1 MKKSLT
7 LMIWVFLF
15 CANHAI
21 GANINY
27 SYVELGYV
35 ELELDDVDVEGDG
48 YELNASFGLSQT
60 VAVIAGYQDL
70 DLDRRVEGSEQSL
83 GLLYHKPYSTTGDLV
98 LGLSLLE
105 LELDP
110 PTGETFDESGN
121 EFIIEIRSR
130 SGADSEYTLGLA
142 RREIDGD
149 SDSGYNFGI
158 VSGSPQGFQFV
169 LDYTDTSD
177 TKSITLGLRSGF

>member
-1 MKKSLT
+1 MNKCLIPT
-7 LMIWVFLF
+7 ICAFLF
-15 CANHAI
+15 YANHAI
-21 GANINY
+21 AANINY

-48 YELNASFGLSQT
+48 YELNASLGLSQS
-60 VAVIAGYQDL
+60 VAVIVGYQDL
-70 DLDRRVEGSEQSL
+70 DLDRDVEGSEQSL

-105 LELDP
+105 FELDP
-110 PTGETFDESGN
+110 PTGETLDESGN
-121 EFIIEIRSR
+121 EFILEIRSR
-130 SGADSEYTLGLA
+130 SGNASEYTLGFV

-158 VSGSPQGFQFV
+158 VTGSPQGFQFV
-169 LDYTDTSD
+169 LDYTDTDDS
-177 TKSITLGLRSGF
+177 KSILLGLRSGF

>member
-70 DLDRRVEGSEQSL
+70 DLDRDVEGSEQSL

-98 LGLSLLE
+98 LGLSVLE
-105 LELDP
+105 FELDP

-130 SGADSEYTLGLA
+130 SGANSEYTLGLV
-142 RREIDGD
+142 RREIDGE

-177 TKSITLGLRSGF
+177 TKSFMLGLRSGF